1 MDGRYN
7 KLNKL
12 SVGIFQRRDL
22 RGSSY
27 IETPSKLKHA
37 KCGLVDIQTMINS
50 VWKQTVCCIIRARKN
65 KDYRVTVLERL
76 KTIIIIK
83 DNACPVRYEDI
94 DIFQHVNKIW
104 VVVCEIDDEETVV
117 IS

>member
-1 MDGRYN
+1 M
-7 KLNKL
+7 
-12 SVGIFQRRDL
+12 
-22 RGSSY
+22 
-27 IETPSKLKHA
+27 
-37 KCGLVDIQTMINS
+37 
-50 VWKQTVCCIIRARKN
+50 
-65 KDYRVTVLERL
+65 ERL

>member
-37 KCGLVDIQTMINS
+37 KCGLVDIQ
-50 VWKQTVCCIIRARKN
+50 KN
-65 KDYRVTVLERL
+65 QQCLKTNCMLHHQSENKKDYRVSVLEN
-76 KTIIIIK
+76 I
-83 DNACPVRYEDI
+83 ED
-94 DIFQHVNKIW
+94 KYYYKR
-104 VVVCEIDDEETVV
+104 
-117 IS
+117 